1 MLTGR
6 DDKMDHFFLRYVK
19 NRNLLLLTAFLS
31 GLIWGDAAHLLK
43 GLILPVLVLI
53 MSLSTTHITF
63 NELIQIKKYLKDIL
77 IITLIHYPFL
87 SGLILLANHFWV
99 NDPDLRAG
107 FIVMAAIPSAIAV
120 IPFTYLLKGEMA
132 VSLIGS
138 AWLYLFALIAAPLIS
153 FLFLDVATIDPLR
166 LALTLLQLILLPFLL
181 SRLFLRWKNY
191 PRFQP
196 HTGIFIN
203 AGFALILFIVIGMNR
218 RVFFSHPDLLI
229 LLSAIAILRTFV
241 SGHLIDLLS
250 RGLKVD
256 PKRRVSY
263 VLFGSYKNLGLAAAI
278 SLMLFNER
286 AAIPAAITTPFEFLL
301 LIWFNYVRKRWG

>member
-1 MLTGR
+1 MFRLLIR
-6 DDKMDHFFLRYVK
+6 FLK
-19 NRNLLLLTAFLS
+19 NRNLLLLTSFLS
-31 GLIWGDAAHLLK
+31 GLIWGEASHFLK
-43 GLILPVLVLI
+43 GWILPILVLI
-53 MSLSTTHITF
+53 MSLSTTHITLQ
-63 NELIQIKKYLKDIL
+63 ELVQIKKYLRDIL
-77 IITLIHYPFL
+77 ILTLIHYPFL
-87 SGLILLANHFWV
+87 SGLILFISQVWV

-107 FIVMAAIPSAIAV
+107 FIVMAAIPSAVAV

-181 SRLFLRWKNY
+181 SRLLLRWKSY

-196 HTGIFIN
+196 HAGIFIN
-203 AGFALILFIVIGMNR
+203 SGFALILFIVIGMNR
-218 RVFFSHPDLLI
+218 KVFFSHPDLLI
-229 LLSAIAILRTFV
+229 LISAIAILRTFV

-286 AAIPAAITTPFEFLL
+286 AAIPAAIATPFEFLF
-301 LIWFNYVRKRWG
+301 LIWFNYVRKKWG